1 MIQLITTYSEK
12 NYVYLRSIDPE
23 NFVPLDKNI
32 LVTPLL
38 NQQTSLHL
46 NYLINIL
53 QGALVQGEELKK

>member
-1 MIQLITTYSEK
+1 MYIYGQSIQRTL
-12 NYVYLRSIDPE
+12 YLLTKVTSIL
-23 NFVPLDKNI
+23 FLDI